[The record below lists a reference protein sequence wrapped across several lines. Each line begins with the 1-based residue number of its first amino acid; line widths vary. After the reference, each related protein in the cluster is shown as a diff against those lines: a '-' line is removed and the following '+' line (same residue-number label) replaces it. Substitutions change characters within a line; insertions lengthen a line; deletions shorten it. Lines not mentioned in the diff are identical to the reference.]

1 VPNVWMLRRIATG
14 FKALR
19 QPTDGRQSYLMREL
33 AEAFG
38 VNESTIF
45 RWIERGYIR
54 ADRSPAGFIIV
65 PVAEAMRFSREG
77 PTRPAP
83 ATGRQRNRD
92 SATGHFLKGSPLTR
106 RQNEKRPAEDESAGR
121 HDEDENRTTPTP
133 LRKALNHRE
142 RG

>member
-1 VPNVWMLRRIATG
+1 MPNAWMLRRIATG
-14 FKALR
+14 FKAIR
-19 QPTDGRQSYLMREL
+19 APTDGRHSYLMREL

-77 PTRPAP
+77 PLRPAP
-83 ATGRQRNRD
+83 ATGRQRNHD
-92 SATGHFLKGSPLTR
+92 LASGHFLKGAP
-106 RQNEKRPAEDESAGR
+106 P
-121 HDEDENRTTPTP
+121 
-133 LRKALNHRE
+133 
-142 RG
+142 